1 MKTFTFV
8 LAITI
13 FAALGFTKQAFA
25 SDVQNAFQIS
35 NQQAEALGQV
45 TVTTPDGNYYAN
57 VGGNMTVPV
66 QIFGT
71 ANTVTI
77 NNQIVPQ
84 GIQMN
89 ISLQDGKVVQV
100 IWTSS
105 NSIAVLDP
113 AEMQ

>member
-1 MKTFTFV
+1 
-8 LAITI
+8 
-13 FAALGFTKQAFA
+13 
-25 SDVQNAFQIS
+25 
-35 NQQAEALGQV
+35 
-45 TVTTPDGNYYAN
+45 
-57 VGGNMTVPV
+57 MTVPV